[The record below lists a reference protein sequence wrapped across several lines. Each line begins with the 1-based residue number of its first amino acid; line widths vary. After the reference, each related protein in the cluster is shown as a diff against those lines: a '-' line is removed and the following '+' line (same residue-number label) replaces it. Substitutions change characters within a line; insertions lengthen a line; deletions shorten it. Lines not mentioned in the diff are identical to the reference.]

1 MRPLVR
7 TTLLLPIAAGAAL
20 LVGCGSGG
28 GSTTATVPAPPPHD
42 GKAPAN
48 LPTGDGNGGVTL
60 TKLGDFDEPLYLTQP
75 SGESADLFV
84 VQRGGQIRVIHN
96 GKVLPQPFLDVGNLI
111 TTAGQEQGL
120 LSMAFAPDYAKSG
133 LFYVDYTD
141 TNGDTRVI
149 EYRRSAGDP
158 LRADLGSAREV
169 LGVNQPFENHNGG
182 LLLFGPDGDLYIG
195 LGDGGSAGDPQ
206 RNGQNLGTLLGK
218 ILRIDPLQ
226 QGGKPYG
233 IPNGNPFVGRA
244 GARPEIFEYGLRNP
258 WRFSFDPANDAELI
272 GDVGQDNFE
281 EVDYLPRGRQAGANL
296 GWSAFEA
303 FSRYN
308 KDQSAPGA
316 IPPILAYGT
325 HSDGNCSVTGGYV
338 VRDPGLRSLYG
349 RYVYGDFCA
358 GELRSFIPSLPKA
371 VDDKALGPTVAA
383 LSSFGEDSAGHVYA
397 TSLSGPVYRL
407 DPG

>member
-1 MRPLVR
+1 MRSLAR

-28 GSTTATVPAPPPHD
+28 GSTTATVPAPPAHQ
-42 GKAPAN
+42 GNAPAN

-75 SGESADLFV
+75 RGENADLFV
-84 VQRGGQIRVIHN
+84 VQRGGQIRVIQN

-133 LFYVDYTD
+133 RFYVDYTD
-141 TNGDTRVI
+141 TSGDTRVV
-149 EYRRSAGDP
+149 EYRRSAGNP
-158 LRADLGSAREV
+158 LRADPGSARKV

-182 LLLFGPDGDLYIG
+182 LVLFGPDGDLYIG
-195 LGDGGSAGDPQ
+195 LGDGGSEDDPQ

-226 QGGKPYG
+226 QGGEPYG
-233 IPNGNPFVGRA
+233 IPKGNPFVGRA

-258 WRFSFDPANDAELI
+258 WRFSFDPFNGALAI
-272 GDVGQDNFE
+272 GDVGQNEFE
-281 EVDYLPRGRQAGANL
+281 EVDYLPRGRAAGANL
-296 GWSAFEA
+296 GWSAFEGDA
-303 FSRYN
+303 RFNS
-308 KDQSAPGA
+308 DQSPAGA
-316 IPPILAYGT
+316 VPPIFVYS
-325 HSDGNCSVTGGYV
+325 HSGGGCSITGGYV
-338 VRDPGLRSLYG
+338 IRDRRLPTLYR
-349 RYVYGDFCA
+349 RYLYGDFCL
-358 GELRSFIPSLPKA
+358 GELHSLIPALPSA
-371 VDDKALGPTVAA
+371 RDDKPLGLKVPA